1 MARSVWKGLVNFGL
15 VNIPVELHP
24 GVRDHRPR
32 FRLLHRK
39 DLSPIR
45 QERVCQLD
53 GDVVAWEDL
62 VKGYEV
68 ERGRFVTVT
77 EDDFKTAA
85 LERSR
90 SIDIME
96 FVKVSEIDVRY
107 WETPYAVLP
116 GKGAEHSCALLAKAL
131 GDSGRAGIAKY
142 VMRERQHLAALQVVD
157 GALMLT
163 TMRFPEDLVE
173 LPSVK
178 TGKLGDKELS
188 LAGRLIDG
196 MAGQWDPGRYHDDYV
211 PALMKVIDAKARGAA
226 PRGRAAPRATSTN
239 VSDSVARLR
248 ESLEAAGAAKRGAGR
263 PRKTAPAPVRT
274 RKSPRR
280 AGIRGATT
288 KRRGARRSA
297 A

>member
-1 MARSVWKGLVNFGL
+1 MARALWKGLVNFGL

-24 GVRDHRPR
+24 AVREHRPR

-62 VKGYEV
+62 VKGYEI

-90 SIDIME
+90 SIDILE
-96 FVKVSEIDVRY
+96 FVTVKDIDVRY
-107 WETPYAVLP
+107 WETPYAVVP
-116 GKGAEHSCALLAKAL
+116 ARGAEHSYALLARAL
-131 GDSGRAGIAKY
+131 GESGRAGIAKY

-163 TMRFPEDLVE
+163 TMRFPEDLADV
-173 LPSVK
+173 PTVK
-178 TGKLGDKELS
+178 AGALATKELA
-188 LAGRLIDG
+188 LARQLIDG
-196 MAGQWDPGRYHDDYV
+196 MSGQWEPERFTDDYV
-211 PALMKVIDAKARGAA
+211 PALMKVIEAKARGGRVSRHAA
-226 PRGRAAPRATSTN
+226 PAARSTPVSDLVERLRQSLAASKREGRAKERGS
-239 VSDSVARLR
+239 
-248 ESLEAAGAAKRGAGR
+248 AKRSRPARVTKLR
-263 PRKTAPAPVRT
+263 PRG
-274 RKSPRR
+274 KSKPRR
-280 AGIRGATT
+280 P
-288 KRRGARRSA
+288 SA

>member
-24 GVRDHRPR
+24 GVREHRPR

-90 SIDIME
+90 SIDIIE

-107 WETPYAVLP
+107 WETPVR
-116 GKGAEHSCALLAKAL
+116 
-131 GDSGRAGIAKY
+131 RAA
-142 VMRERQHLAALQVVD
+142 R
-157 GALMLT
+157 
-163 TMRFPEDLVE
+163 
-173 LPSVK
+173 
-178 TGKLGDKELS
+178 
-188 LAGRLIDG
+188 
-196 MAGQWDPGRYHDDYV
+196 
-211 PALMKVIDAKARGAA
+211 ARG
-226 PRGRAAPRATSTN
+226 PSIPT
-239 VSDSVARLR
+239 
-248 ESLEAAGAAKRGAGR
+248 
-263 PRKTAPAPVRT
+263 PCWP
-274 RKSPRR
+274 
-280 AGIRGATT
+280 
-288 KRRGARRSA
+288 RRSA
-297 A
+297 TAAAPASPSTSCASGSTWRPSRSSTAR